1 MPQPAGKKAVLRI
14 EVQIQAG
21 SHTFFVSSMRKSR
34 RHHRFVRRLIFAKSH
49 VAVNAQKRS
58 AHRLWIS
65 DEVRADRIQLRTKI
79 FNELEERIA
88 HTLVVARRVLLKPFA
103 VVVLVELPEELKKF
117 RREVG
122 VAAHWN
128 SLKPG
133 DSLNRR

>member
-58 AHRLWIS
+58 ARRLWIS
-65 DEVRADRIQLRTKI
+65 DEVRAHRIQLRTKV
-79 FNELEERIA
+79 FDELEERIA
-88 HTLVVARRVLLKPFA
+88 HKLFIARLVLLKPFA
-103 VVVLVELPEELKKF
+103 VIVLAELPQKLEKF
-117 RREVG
+117 RRE
-122 VAAHWN
+122 
-128 SLKPG
+128 
-133 DSLNRR
+133 